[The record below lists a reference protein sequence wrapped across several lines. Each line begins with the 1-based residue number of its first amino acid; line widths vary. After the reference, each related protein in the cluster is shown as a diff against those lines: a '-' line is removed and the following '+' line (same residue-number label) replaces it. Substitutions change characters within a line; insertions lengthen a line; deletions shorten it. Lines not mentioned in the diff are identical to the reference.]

1 MVINPDFWRRQRVF
15 LTGSTGFKGSWA
27 SLILSMMGSKVFGY
41 ALQPEDKNSI
51 FNTAYIDEAIDQ
63 KIADILD
70 FSALCNAIDY
80 AQPTVVIHM
89 AAQAL
94 VRPSYVSPV
103 QTYATNV
110 MGTVHLLE
118 AVRRVPSISAVI
130 IVTSDKCY
138 ENKEWLWG
146 YREVDSLGGYD
157 PYSSSKA
164 CAELVCSAYRNSF
177 FNENSSVS
185 IASARAGNVIGG
197 GDWSIDRLVPDA
209 IRAFMSGSPLI
220 TRMPDAIRPW
230 QHVID
235 PILGY
240 LSLAEQLVS
249 RGREYAEGWNFGPNH
264 DSEVSVGKLLTLI
277 AKEWGGSASWI
288 NEGNKNFYEASFL
301 KLDCSKAHSVLGWH
315 PLLDLNEAICLTVK
329 WYKEFQR
336 QENMRSVTI
345 SQIEHVINV

>member
-1 MVINPDFWRRQRVF
+1 MINPDFWVRQRVF
-15 LTGSTGFKGSWA
+15 LTGSTGFKGSWT

-51 FNTAYIDEAIDQ
+51 FNTAYVGETIEQ
-63 KIADILD
+63 KIADIRD
-70 FSALCNAIDY
+70 FSALHNALDY
-80 AQPTVVIHM
+80 VQPTVVIHM

-94 VRPSYVSPV
+94 VRTSYISPV
-103 QTYATNV
+103 ETYATNV

-118 AVRRVPSISAVI
+118 AVRRVPSINAVI

-164 CAELVCSAYRNSF
+164 CAELVSAAYRNSF
-177 FNENSSVS
+177 FNKNSSIP
-185 IASARAGNVIGG
+185 IATARAGNVIGG
-197 GDWSIDRLVPDA
+197 GDWSINRLVPDA
-209 IRAFMSGSPLI
+209 VRAFMTGNPLI

-240 LSLAEQLVS
+240 LLLAEKLVL
-249 RGREYAEGWNFGPNH
+249 RGREYADAWNFGPNH
-264 DSEVSVGKLLTLI
+264 NSEVSVGELLTLM
-277 AKEWGGSASWI
+277 AKEWGESAGWI
-288 NEGNKNFYEASFL
+288 KEGDDNFHEASFL
-301 KLDCSKAHSVLGWH
+301 KLDCSKAHSVLKWH
-315 PLLDLNEAICLTVK
+315 PLLDLNEAICLTIK
-329 WYKEFQR
+329 WYREFQR
-336 QENMRSVTI
+336 QENMRSVTM
-345 SQIEHVINV
+345 SQIEHVISK